1 MKSQKGITMLSLILY
16 VASFVAV
23 TAVVAGVTT
32 FFYSNMKVMDTSIGS
47 NSAYNKFNL
56 YMVNECKKAGVSLYA
71 IKDARPTGINE
82 VSRLSN
88 ASAVPA
94 NNSFI
99 TFLDSNGNKN
109 SFIYD
114 ESKKDLYY
122 NSIKLADKVEDFQLE
137 LINSN
142 GKDIL
147 NVFINIDGTAFRTK
161 YVVGS

>member
-1 MKSQKGITMLSLILY
+1 MSSL
-16 VASFVAV
+16 
-23 TAVVAGVTT
+23 
-32 FFYSNMKVMDTSIGS
+32 N
-47 NSAYNKFNL
+47 NS
-56 YMVNECKKAGVSLYA
+56 S
-71 IKDARPTGINE
+71 
-82 VSRLSN
+82 S
-88 ASAVPA
+88 VPA

-114 ESKKDLYY
+114 KDNKNLYY

-137 LINSN
+137 LTNTS

-147 NVFINIDGTAFRTK
+147 KVFINIDGTAFQTK